1 MPIGTRYR
9 LLRVPTPVQCSSHFR
24 SPCFKTIQWP
34 TLRRSFW
41 LCCWLCSAALMTMLG
56 SGQRALP
63 RATVMAT
70 AFLPWPCGFAAC
82 TLWPWICGCC
92 CLGLRASQ
100 LQPTE
105 LVVDPAT
112 VVVMRRGD
120 ARCVITAAFATGSL
134 FASLVFVGL
143 RVCSTPRCRRHV
155 QVEVVSRKNGPALTE
170 YVGYTSNDSCT
181 HAYSNCCGM
190 RTFTQ
195 VRLCSKCFTL
205 K

>member
-1 MPIGTRYR
+1 MQLTLSISLFQNDSVANAAKE
-9 LLRVPTPVQCSSHFR
+9 LL
-24 SPCFKTIQWP
+24 
-34 TLRRSFW
+34 
-41 LCCWLCSAALMTMLG
+41 ALLLALL
-56 SGQRALP
+56 SGLHDDAWVWATGI
-63 RATVMAT
+63 ATVMAT
-70 AFLPWPCGFAAC
+70 ALRPWPCGFAAFA
-82 TLWPWICGCC
+82 LRPWLCGCC

-112 VVVMRRGD
+112 VLVMRRGD
-120 ARCVITAAFATGSL
+120 ARCVIAAAFATGIL

-143 RVCSTPRCRRHV
+143 RLCSSPCCHRRV
-155 QVEVVSRKNGPALTE
+155 EVEVVSRKSGPALTE

-195 VRLCSKCFTL
+195 VGLCSKCFTL